1 MARVLNLPLCFALLS
16 FCTALQAVQPRAGLA
31 FSPGYLTAQGT
42 VVYAASAEWELP
54 LGERIAL
61 RSDAYALLAR
71 PQDSNLTQ
79 NYQGFVGLVYYFDQ
93 WLGSQPFA
101 GFQPG
106 FGVGKVDAP
115 ANPWFRLYPAM
126 SPVFG
131 LHVPLSES
139 LQLTLALRYVF
150 GELHY
155 RDTGAVYLS
164 ELRAAFGFGV
174 RL

>member
-1 MARVLNLPLCFALLS
+1 MQKFCCLFLALGLAAQLPA
-16 FCTALQAVQPRAGLA
+16 APRAGVA
-31 FSPGYLTAQGT
+31 FTPGYLTAQGT
-42 VVYAASAEWELP
+42 IGYGVAAEWELP

-61 RSDAYALLAR
+61 RSDVYALLAR
-71 PQDSNLTQ
+71 PHESNLTQ

-106 FGVGKVDAP
+106 FGLGKVDAP
-115 ANPWFRLYPAM
+115 ANPGFRLYPAM
-126 SPVFG
+126 APVFG
-131 LHVPLSES
+131 LHVPLSGAIE
-139 LQLTLALRYVF
+139 LTFALRYVF

-164 ELRAAFGFGV
+164 ELRMALGFGF